1 MDYIDL
7 SNCVD
12 RHPIIVRPTMP
23 ADRVLDMFKGLG
35 LRYIFVSDENGA
47 LLGVIKKK
55 DMLKHIRVEKKLR
68 EQSNRMDSG
77 DSEGQSRRRSRLM
90 REQWSFDSNFRA
102 YSRLRL

>member
-1 MDYIDL
+1 M
-7 SNCVD
+7 
-12 RHPIIVRPTMP
+12 IVRPTMP

-55 DMLKHIRVEKKLR
+55 DMLKHIRVEKTLR
-68 EQSNRMDSG
+68 EQGDRMDSI
-77 DSEGQSRRRSRLM
+77 DSKGQSRRSQLM